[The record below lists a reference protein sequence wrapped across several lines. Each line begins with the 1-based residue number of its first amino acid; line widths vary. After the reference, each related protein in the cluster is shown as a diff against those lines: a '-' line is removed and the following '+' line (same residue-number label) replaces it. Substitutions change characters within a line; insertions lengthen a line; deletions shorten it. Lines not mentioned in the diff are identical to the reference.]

1 MFDIVGADGVRRPF
15 TGDIRDLDR
24 PTHGRLRINQAEATR
39 LGLGEIPEDLEDR
52 RWWRHRYPVRSE
64 DGGLDS
70 EILTS
75 EEREERWQEEK
86 RRSRLRWEHM
96 RYSVPEGST
105 RPRHGPAIVPR
116 WADDPVSLRPV
127 TPTSYSFRLRRG
139 FRTFVIRGSGRQER
153 EEAWIVGLFHLTHP
167 DGPTTFVVEYAGRAW
182 ATARADERPWPI
194 KLNTLFDSSPTPW
207 LPVRAQSLEAVP
219 TDPARPL
226 EPPTAAPFPAQI
238 ASENIIRE
246 GGKLAPYSPHPPEA
260 YT

>member
-1 MFDIVGADGVRRPF
+1 
-15 TGDIRDLDR
+15 
-24 PTHGRLRINQAEATR
+24 
-39 LGLGEIPEDLEDR
+39 
-52 RWWRHRYPVRSE
+52 
-64 DGGLDS
+64 
-70 EILTS
+70 
-75 EEREERWQEEK
+75 
-86 RRSRLRWEHM
+86 M

-182 ATARADERPWPI
+182 ATARADERPWPT